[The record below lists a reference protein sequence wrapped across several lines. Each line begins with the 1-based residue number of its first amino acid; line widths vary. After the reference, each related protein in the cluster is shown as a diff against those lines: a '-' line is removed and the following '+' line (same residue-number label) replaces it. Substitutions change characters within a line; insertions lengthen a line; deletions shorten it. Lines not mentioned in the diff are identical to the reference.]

1 MLRKFVLLMPNMLAA
16 TMFLVV
22 LSKTETPAPSLP
34 KEKQLLL
41 LSSVQAHIITD
52 MAGNFRPVS
61 VRMALTVKDTAH
73 NAAGITTAKLAM
85 LARPSNRWMAKV
97 S

>member
-61 VRMALTVKDTAH
+61 VRMALTVKGKAQTVD
-73 NAAGITTAKLAM
+73 GTTTENPAM
-85 LARPSNRWMAKV
+85 LAHLSSRWMVKV

>member
-1 MLRKFVLLMPNMLAA
+1 MLQKFVLLMPNMLAA

-41 LSSVQAHIITD
+41 LSSVQAHTTTD
-52 MAGNFRPVS
+52 MAVS
-61 VRMALTVKDTAH
+61 YRLLLVRMAP
-73 NAAGITTAKLAM
+73 TAKGKAQTVDGTTTENPAM
-85 LARPSNRWMAKV
+85 LVRLSNRWMAKA